1 MIDVWYGDHQR
12 FGHLGRPQRWVNVLG
27 RVGDCDR
34 VQRFTCSLNDGAD
47 LPLTLGPDGY
57 RLANPG
63 DFNAEIDW
71 EDLPEGENLLHFE
84 VQYEDGQSSA
94 RDVALSIHK
103 DRACSLPYRGSWAD
117 ADHIQD
123 VGQVTDGRWR
133 LTEAGVR
140 VVEPYYDRVI
150 ALGDLA
156 WTDYEVRTTVT
167 FHGIREPDRRAGDA
181 GAGVIHA
188 AIAVRWPGHD
198 DDDRQPR
205 VKWYPLGATAEFRV
219 NPSWEECS
227 WRILGGGDVVVNSD
241 RQRGILR
248 ETPYLMKHRVCTASD
263 GGAIFSVK
271 LWQAD
276 EPESAEWDL
285 ELRKPPDGT
294 QSGGALLIA
303 HYTDV
308 TFGDVEVVPVEKAGE
323 IPMRSI

>member
-27 RVGDCDR
+27 RVRNCDR
-34 VQRFTCSLNDGAD
+34 VQRFTCSLNDGVD
-47 LPLTLGPDGY
+47 WPLMLGPDGH

-63 DFNAEIDW
+63 DFNAEIGWD
-71 EDLPEGENLLHFE
+71 DLRVGENALRLK
-84 VQYEDGQSSA
+84 VWYDDGRS
-94 RDVALSIHK
+94 RERGVVLSV
-103 DRACSLPYRGSWAD
+103 DRQCVCSLPHRVSWAD
-117 ADHIQD
+117 AGHIQD
-123 VGQVTDGRWR
+123 VAQVTDGLWR

-167 FHGIREPDRRAGDA
+167 FHGIREPDRQAGDG

-198 DDDRQPR
+198 DDGQQPR

-219 NPSWEECS
+219 NPSWEGCS

-248 ETPYLMKHRVCTASD
+248 ETPYRMKHRVCTASD
-263 GGAIFSVK
+263 GGAVYRVR

-285 ELRKPPDGT
+285 ELRKPPGGA

-303 HYTDV
+303 HYTEV
-308 TFGDVEVVPVEKAGE
+308 TFGDVEIVPV
-323 IPMRSI
+323 